1 MYSIKVGLDANGRQ
15 YAAGMGIGVQNTPN
29 GMQSQVI
36 FLADRF
42 AVMSQAGAAVTL
54 PFVIQNGQTF
64 INDAFFR
71 DASIQFGKITD
82 SLKSDNFVSG
92 PGGAGWNLPKS
103 GNAELNNVTVRGNG
117 EFTGKIIAT
126 SGTFK
131 GTVQAESFIGDVA
144 VGQTFSDIEGD
155 NVTRNFVYTDSGNLP
170 GEKHVVIMAL
180 VKVQISAT
188 EAGAG
193 ITQTKGTAIL
203 TIGGSSRTID
213 VYTPPNTDR
222 SRPTYVT
229 VMHSARVTGQVVN
242 CSIQMRSDNT
252 TYHAN
257 VGIYSPTIHVSRGSG
272 SFTQS

>member
-1 MYSIKVGLDANGRQ
+1 
-15 YAAGMGIGVQNTPN
+15 
-29 GMQSQVI
+29 
-36 FLADRF
+36 
-42 AVMSQAGAAVTL
+42 
-54 PFVIQNGQTF
+54 
-64 INDAFFR
+64 
-71 DASIQFGKITD
+71 
-82 SLKSDNFVSG
+82 
-92 PGGAGWNLPKS
+92 
-103 GNAELNNVTVRGNG
+103 VRGTVYATG
-117 EFTGKIIAT
+117 EFTGKITAT

-242 CSIQMRSDNT
+242 CSIQMRSDNA

>member
-1 MYSIKVGLDANGRQ
+1 MRRR
-15 YAAGMGIGVQNTPN
+15 GIY
-29 GMQSQVI
+29 
-36 FLADRF
+36 R
-42 AVMSQAGAAVTL
+42 
-54 PFVIQNGQTF
+54 
-64 INDAFFR
+64 
-71 DASIQFGKITD
+71 
-82 SLKSDNFVSG
+82 
-92 PGGAGWNLPKS
+92 
-103 GNAELNNVTVRGNG
+103 ENN
-117 EFTGKIIAT
+117 AT

-213 VYTPPNTDR
+213 VYTPQILTDR
-222 SRPTYVT
+222 VLRTSRLCTAP
-229 VMHSARVTGQVVN
+229 ALPDRW
-242 CSIQMRSDNT
+242 
-252 TYHAN
+252 
-257 VGIYSPTIHVSRGSG
+257 
-272 SFTQS
+272 